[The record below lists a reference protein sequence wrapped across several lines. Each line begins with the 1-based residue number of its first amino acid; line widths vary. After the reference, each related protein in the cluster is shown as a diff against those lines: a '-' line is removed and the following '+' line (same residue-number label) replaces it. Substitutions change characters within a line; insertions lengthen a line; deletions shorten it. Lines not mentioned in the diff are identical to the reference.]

1 MSQRGLPVASRQWV
15 REGCFALI
23 RISSPASSYVR
34 AISPSR
40 HSNGTSTSTGSIG
53 ASRLP
58 AGALSTAQ
66 HTTSASISR
75 GP

>member
-23 RISSPASSYVR
+23 RISSPASSSVR

-40 HSNGTSTSTGSIG
+40 HSNGTSTGSIG

-58 AGALSTAQ
+58 AGVLSTAQ
-66 HTTSASISR
+66 HTTSASITR